1 MLASPLDLGQAA
13 APVPTYQPG
22 SCERWWV
29 LHYQEGPTPSPGG
42 CRNIPPE
49 RETCSRGRFLPH
61 SLAPPQ
67 GLGRRDECLCV
78 SVAVCVL
85 SSLCSVGGLLSL
97 CIVTPLTVVETA
109 TPINS
114 SQEPCLALHFCLLIG
129 NKLN

>member
-1 MLASPLDLGQAA
+1 MHASPLDLGQAA
-13 APVPTYQPG
+13 APVPAYQPG

-29 LHYQEGPTPSPGG
+29 LHYREGPMPSLGG

-49 RETCSRGRFLPH
+49 GETSPRGRFLPH

-67 GLGRRDECLCV
+67 GPGRRDKCLCV

-114 SQEPCLALHFCLLIG
+114 SQELRLALRFCLLIG

>member
-1 MLASPLDLGQAA
+1 MLTSPLDLGQAT

-29 LHYQEGPTPSPGG
+29 LHYREGPTPSLGG

-49 RETCSRGRFLPH
+49 RETSPHGGFLPH
-61 SLAPPQ
+61 SLAPPW

-78 SVAVCVL
+78 SVAMCVL
-85 SSLCSVGGLLSL
+85 SSPCSVGGLLSL

-114 SQEPCLALHFCLLIG
+114 SQEPWLALCFCLC
-129 NKLN
+129 